1 MLTFVNQKMLSL
13 NKSSKAKNNEI
24 LTRLEAFK
32 ILGFIRFSK
41 AIKRSAYKK
50 GEGGFDL
57 ISFGIYNVLEQ
68 RVNARKLEGG
78 GITKGALVKW

>member
-1 MLTFVNQKMLSL
+1 MV
-13 NKSSKAKNNEI
+13 
-24 LTRLEAFK
+24 RLY
-32 ILGFIRFSK
+32 K

-50 GEGGFDL
+50 GEGSFDL
-57 ISFGIYNVLEQ
+57 THFEIYNVLEQ